1 MNECARNECGGG
13 AVLEVGAI
21 PSKLSLLNMKCL
33 KNATEKIGIN
43 LDGPYKYNDF
53 KIIKGN
59 ANDMKIF
66 KDETFDTVL
75 CSAVLE
81 HDKFFWKTISEI
93 KRVTKRGGIIVIGV
107 PGYADLSIERFIRK
121 ILPTGKYQKKN
132 AVYQKIPF
140 IGRYL
145 GSLYQSTVTFK
156 LHDYPGDYYRF
167 SPQTVREV
175 FFEGMKNVD
184 IRILMVPPRIIASG
198 IKP

>member
-1 MNECARNECGGG
+1 MCG
-13 AVLEVGAI
+13 VLEIGAI

-59 ANDMKIF
+59 ANNMKIF

-75 CSAVLE
+75 CNGVLE

-93 KRVTKRGGIIVIGV
+93 KRVTKPGGVIVIGV
-107 PGYADLSIERFIRK
+107 PGYADLSIERFLRK
-121 ILPTGKYQKKN
+121 MPFIGKYSKKYQKLPGE
-132 AVYQKIPF
+132 YQKIPF
-140 IGRYL
+140 IGKYL
-145 GSLYQSTVTFK
+145 ASLYQSTVTFK

-198 IKP
+198 VKP